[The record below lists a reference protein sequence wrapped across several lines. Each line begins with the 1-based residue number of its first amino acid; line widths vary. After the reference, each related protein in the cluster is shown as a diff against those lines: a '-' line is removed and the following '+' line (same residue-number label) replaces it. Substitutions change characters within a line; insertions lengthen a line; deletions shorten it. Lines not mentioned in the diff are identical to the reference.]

1 MARDLQRWGV
11 WRFRPETQTLE
22 YPHHDPFLDLNE
34 SNADRVRFPSFSPIS
49 DGSDVAGLTSPGPLR
64 AP

>member
-1 MARDLQRWGV
+1 MNMRELIMARDLQRWGV

-34 SNADRVRFPSFSPIS
+34 SNADSSLPQFFPNF
-49 DGSDVAGLTSPGPLR
+49 GWF
-64 AP
+64 